1 MIDNWIIRIILFPF
15 TILYWIIIQ
24 IRNLLYETGL
34 LRSVSFDV
42 PVISVG
48 NLNTGGTGKTPMIEY
63 LIRQL
68 QPFIQ
73 VGVLSRGYKRK
84 TKGYRNV
91 QPQDPYTK
99 VGDEPLQIKKK
110 YPAAAVAVGEDRS
123 LAIPQLL
130 QNYEDVQ
137 LVLLDDAFQHR
148 AVTPYFHILLTEY
161 GNLFTRD
168 YLLPMGRLREPRRN
182 AARADIVVVTK
193 CPSDLS
199 EDEKKKIRE
208 EIKPASD
215 QHLFFSTLRYHTAY
229 NVFDTTERV
238 LPDGKTIFLLTGI
251 ANPDSIARFVKKRS
265 RDYFHRR
272 FPDHYAFRKHDVAN
286 VIDTYEKMEGED
298 KMFLTTEKDLIR
310 LEPHFHYFMRKDI
323 DLFALPIEVE
333 FLDDEQG
340 GFTDLVKDK
349 LLKFKV

>member
-15 TILYWIIIQ
+15 TILYWILIL
-24 IRNLLYETGL
+24 IRHLLYETGL

-68 QPFIQ
+68 QPFVR

-137 LVLLDDAFQHR
+137 VVLLDDAFQHR
-148 AVTPYFHILLTEY
+148 AVTPYFHRSEEHTSELQSRGHLVCRLL
-161 GNLFTRD
+161 L
-168 YLLPMGRLREPRRN
+168 
-182 AARADIVVVTK
+182 
-193 CPSDLS
+193 
-199 EDEKKKIRE
+199 EKKN
-208 EIKPASD
+208 S
-215 QHLFFSTLRYHTAY
+215 
-229 NVFDTTERV
+229 
-238 LPDGKTIFLLTGI
+238 
-251 ANPDSIARFVKKRS
+251 
-265 RDYFHRR
+265 
-272 FPDHYAFRKHDVAN
+272 
-286 VIDTYEKMEGED
+286 
-298 KMFLTTEKDLIR
+298 
-310 LEPHFHYFMRKDI
+310 
-323 DLFALPIEVE
+323 
-333 FLDDEQG
+333 
-340 GFTDLVKDK
+340 
-349 LLKFKV
+349 